1 MLATSPR
8 VSTARI
14 VEAWI
19 HLARDFLRI
28 PCRVYS
34 VPAPIMCRYR
44 CANAASDRRRR
55 VTGQ

>member
-8 VSTARI
+8 LSTARI

-44 CANAASDRRRR
+44 CANAASIGD
-55 VTGQ
+55 VA